1 MFSKQEFE
9 LATFKLFQIKYTNQF
24 VLQAKCFK
32 AIIMNLQSKL
42 KEGVEDKRLEYTG
55 FKETTLWDTNRLV
68 YVNSFFV
75 SVQVIPN
82 LFDTKLIRFRFYTGK
97 VPWKA
102 ALYASQAQD
111 GTYCSHRAHHRWSRG
126 SNGFT
131 FQWAQESVGHYT
143 SAGWMAHAF
152 DYAQCIGKKWYCGV
166 SFECQILFECASR

>member
-1 MFSKQEFE
+1 MFSKQESE

-75 SVQVIPN
+75 SVQLTPN
-82 LFDTKLIRFRFYTGK
+82 LFNTKLIRFRFYTGK
-97 VPWKA
+97 VP
-102 ALYASQAQD
+102 
-111 GTYCSHRAHHRWSRG
+111 
-126 SNGFT
+126 
-131 FQWAQESVGHYT
+131 
-143 SAGWMAHAF
+143 
-152 DYAQCIGKKWYCGV
+152 
-166 SFECQILFECASR
+166 

>member
-1 MFSKQEFE
+1 MFSKQESE

-97 VPWKA
+97 VP
-102 ALYASQAQD
+102 
-111 GTYCSHRAHHRWSRG
+111 
-126 SNGFT
+126 
-131 FQWAQESVGHYT
+131 
-143 SAGWMAHAF
+143 
-152 DYAQCIGKKWYCGV
+152 
-166 SFECQILFECASR
+166 

>member
-1 MFSKQEFE
+1 MFSKQESE

-75 SVQVIPN
+75 SVQLTPN

-97 VPWKA
+97 VP
-102 ALYASQAQD
+102 
-111 GTYCSHRAHHRWSRG
+111 
-126 SNGFT
+126 
-131 FQWAQESVGHYT
+131 
-143 SAGWMAHAF
+143 
-152 DYAQCIGKKWYCGV
+152 
-166 SFECQILFECASR
+166 

>member
-75 SVQVIPN
+75 SVQLTPN

-97 VPWKA
+97 VP
-102 ALYASQAQD
+102 
-111 GTYCSHRAHHRWSRG
+111 
-126 SNGFT
+126 
-131 FQWAQESVGHYT
+131 
-143 SAGWMAHAF
+143 
-152 DYAQCIGKKWYCGV
+152 
-166 SFECQILFECASR
+166 